1 EPAGRPAA
9 NGAGNPPGAI
19 LSLLMN
25 VTRTNP
31 HVACGSSF
39 SRLRTS
45 SAVNSS
51 GICVTGFLEGRCA
64 FTANS
69 GVTTAAPMNVARLR
83 KFRRPTNSESWG
95 FDMVISSITFDYEDS
110 IMQIIPV
117 EIENVEIEMGSVLTI
132 DIKKSLYGRIRL
144 ETCVHDPISKR
155 WAIHFK
161 LIVVCER
168 RTLASATFFGSLL
181 RRVPKN

>member
-1 EPAGRPAA
+1 
-9 NGAGNPPGAI
+9 
-19 LSLLMN
+19 
-25 VTRTNP
+25 
-31 HVACGSSF
+31 
-39 SRLRTS
+39 
-45 SAVNSS
+45 
-51 GICVTGFLEGRCA
+51 
-64 FTANS
+64 
-69 GVTTAAPMNVARLR
+69 LR

-132 DIKKSLYGRIRL
+132 DIKNSLYGRIRL

-168 RTLASATFFGSLL
+168 RTLARATFFGSLL
-181 RRVPKN
+181 RRVPRSAFPQPSCFNRAEIMASALCSSVWLVHAHN